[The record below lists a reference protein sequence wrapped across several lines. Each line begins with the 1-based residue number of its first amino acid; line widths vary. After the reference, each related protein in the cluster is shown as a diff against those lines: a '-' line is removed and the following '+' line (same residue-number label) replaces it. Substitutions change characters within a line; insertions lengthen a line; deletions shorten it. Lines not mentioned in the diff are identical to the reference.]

1 MQEFYLPLLNF
12 ILLGLPI
19 YFCPVKVLVSIASLV
34 GHLYIFTHA
43 IHNGNGNSLYL
54 WTVNAY

>member
-34 GHLYIFTHA
+34 GHLYVFTHA
-43 IHNGNGNSLYL
+43 IHNVMVIASIYGL
-54 WTVNAY
+54 